1 MKRWILLGSI
11 FVLLGLSI
19 YLYLP
24 YSSFE
29 STDHLLRFLFL
40 FFSIFVVFIGV
51 YLYLNAQ
58 TRQKIKTLQNRLSMW
73 TKLSYHVN
81 QVGDEVFNELP
92 LGIIAC
98 DETFEIKWAN
108 PHARIIF
115 DQKIAGKYLKDVSEK
130 LFTQAT
136 NNKVKFMVEI
146 RDDIYDVT
154 YRPDF
159 NFFYLFNVTEREEVR
174 KKYNAQIPA
183 LGIIYLD
190 NLDEAL
196 GSLDVSEQSSLK
208 GEYLAAINDWAH
220 MYDGYLKPYSD
231 ERIFL
236 VCYRKNLDLMIENKF
251 ELLEKIRNI
260 SNQNKVRVSI
270 SMGLASWDLDYEDL
284 GVYAQNAVE
293 LAEKRGGDQ
302 VVINIQNQK
311 ITYFGARNDT
321 SSKSSRVS
329 VRINAQTIKD
339 FIDKSSQVFIIGH
352 NQADMDAF
360 GSMIACYHM
369 AKASNKPVYLIADRE
384 KLDRTVQKVLDITKD
399 DIKEIIEHMITTE
412 EALDLI
418 DSQSTLMVLDTQ
430 SPKIAMSEEILTKTE
445 KIIVIDHHRVGD
457 EGFNAMF
464 SIIEPSASSTIELVM
479 ELLSFYNMNEEI
491 HISPIEATMMYAGL
505 VVDTNNF
512 VYRTGSRTF
521 EVAAQLKDLGADTS
535 EVKTWLRKDFLRT
548 MEINNMLNHIEIF
561 LDRFAFV
568 VTREIYDD
576 RILLAQVAD
585 AALQINDIDAAFTIA
600 RMSDNTVGISARS
613 FQKVNVQVLLEAI
626 GGGGHFSVAA
636 AQIKNRSI
644 KEVVDDLKN
653 MIELEYGQGGEVVK
667 IILLEDVKGKG
678 KKDQVI
684 EVANG
689 YGQFLVNQKK
699 AALATD
705 ENLVVLEK
713 QKQEALEANQRHI
726 NLMKSLKSEID
737 GKKVILGIQ
746 IGQDGRLFGAITTK
760 QIVEAFEKEH
770 HILID
775 RKKVELQ
782 SEINSVGIYTAFV
795 TLHKEIKA
803 QFEVHIIEK

>member
-1 MKRWILLGSI
+1 MRRWILLAGVVI
-11 FVLLGLSI
+11 VLGLSI
-19 YLYLP
+19 YFYIP
-24 YSSFE
+24 YFSFE
-29 STDHLLRFLFL
+29 SSGHFLSFLFL
-40 FFSIFVVFIGV
+40 TFSIAVVFVGI
-51 YLYLNAQ
+51 YLNLNYQA
-58 TRQKIKTLQNRLSMW
+58 RQKIKTLQNRLSMW

-92 LGIIAC
+92 IGIIAC

-108 PHARIIF
+108 PHAKSIF
-115 DQKIAGKYLKDVSEK
+115 DQKIAGRHLKEIHEK
-130 LFTQAT
+130 LYNNAT
-136 NNKVKFMVEI
+136 TNKVKFTIEEKHDV
-146 RDDIYDVT
+146 YDVT

-159 NFFYLFNVTEREEVR
+159 NFFYLFNVTDRENIN
-174 KKYNAQIPA
+174 KKYNDQIPA

-220 MYDGYLKPYSD
+220 LYDGYLKPYSD
-231 ERIFL
+231 ERVFL
-236 VCYRKNLDLMIENKF
+236 MCYRKNLEKMIENKF
-251 ELLEKIRNI
+251 EILEKIRDI

-270 SMGLASWDLDYEDL
+270 SMGIASWNIDYESL

-302 VVINIQNQK
+302 VVINIQDQK
-311 ITYFGARNDT
+311 ISYFGARNDST
-321 SSKSSRVS
+321 GKSSRVG

-339 FIDKSSQVFIIGH
+339 FIDNSSKVFIMGH

-369 AKASNKPVYLIADRE
+369 AKASNKPIYMIVDRD
-384 KLDRTVQKVLDITKD
+384 KLDRTVQKVLDIVKD
-399 DIKEIIEHMITTE
+399 DIKELLEHMITSE
-412 EALDLI
+412 ESLELFDN
-418 DSQSTLMVLDTQ
+418 QSILMILDTQ
-430 SPKIAMSEEILTKTE
+430 SPKIIMNDQVLTKTE
-445 KIIVIDHHRVGD
+445 QIIVIDHHRVGD

-479 ELLSFYNMNEEI
+479 ELLGFYNMNEEI

-535 EVKTWLRKDFLRT
+535 EVKTWLRKDYIRT
-548 MEINNMLNHIEIF
+548 MEINSLLNNVEIF
-561 LDRFAFV
+561 LDHFAFV
-568 VTREIYDD
+568 ITKDIYDD

-585 AALQINDIDAAFTIA
+585 AALQINDIDAAFAIS
-600 RMSDNTVGISARS
+600 RMSDHTIGVSARS
-613 FQKVNVQVLLEAI
+613 FQKVNVQVLLESI

-644 KEVVDDLKN
+644 QQVVDDLKN
-653 MIELEYGQGGEVVK
+653 MIELEYAQGGENVK
-667 IILLEDVKGKG
+667 VILLEDVKGKG
-678 KKDQVI
+678 KKGDVI
-684 EVANG
+684 DVANG
-689 YGQFLVNQKK
+689 YGQYLVAQKK
-699 AALATD
+699 ALPGND
-705 ENLVVLEK
+705 DNLEVLKRE
-713 QKQEALEANQRHI
+713 KQEALEENQRHLI
-726 NLMKSLKSEID
+726 LMKSLKSEID
-737 GKKVILGIQ
+737 GKKVTLGIQ
-746 IGQDGRLFGAITTK
+746 IGQDGKLFGAITTK
-760 QIVEAFEKEH
+760 QIVEAFEQAH

-775 RKKVELQ
+775 KKKVELQ

-795 TLHKEIKA
+795 TLHKDIKA
-803 QFEVHIIEK
+803 QFEVHIVEK

>member
-1 MKRWILLGSI
+1 MKRWILLGSVL
-11 FVLLGLSI
+11 VLLGLSI

-24 YSSFE
+24 YASFDSIKE
-29 STDHLLRFLFL
+29 VLSFIFLMA
-40 FFSIFVVFIGV
+40 SIIVVFVG
-51 YLYLNAQ
+51 LYFNLNFQ
-58 TRQKIKTLQNRLSMW
+58 SRQKIKTLQNRLSMW

-92 LGIIAC
+92 IGVIAC
-98 DETFEIKWAN
+98 DETFEVKWAN
-108 PHARIIF
+108 PHAKIIF
-115 DQKIAGKYLKDVSEK
+115 EQKIDGKNLKDISEK
-130 LFTQAT
+130 LFTFA
-136 NNKVKFMVEI
+136 NSNKVKFIV
-146 RDDIYDVT
+146 DIKDNQYDVT
-154 YRPDF
+154 YRPDI

-174 KKYNAQIPA
+174 KKYSEQIPA

-220 MYDGYLKPYSD
+220 LYDGYLKPYSD

-236 VCYRKNLDLMIENKF
+236 ICYRKNLDLMIEKKF
-251 ELLEKIRNI
+251 ELLDKIRDI

-270 SMGLASWDLDYEDL
+270 SMGIASWDIDYEAL

-302 VVINIQNQK
+302 VVVNIQNQK
-311 ITYFGARNDT
+311 ITYFGAKNDA

-329 VRINAQTIKD
+329 VRINAQTVKD
-339 FIDKSSQVFIIGH
+339 FIDHSSKIFIMGH

-369 AKASNKPVYLIADRE
+369 AKVSNKPIYLIVDHE
-384 KLDRTVQKVLDITKD
+384 KLDRTVQKIINIAKD
-399 DIKEIIEHMITTE
+399 DIKEILEHMITSK
-412 EALDLI
+412 EALELLD
-418 DSQSTLMVLDTQ
+418 DQSTLMVLDTQ
-430 SPKIAMSEEILTKTE
+430 SPKIVMDTEVLTKTE

-464 SIIEPSASSTIELVM
+464 SIIESSASSTIELVM
-479 ELLSFYNMNEEI
+479 ELLGFYNMNEEI

-548 MEINNMLNHIEIF
+548 MEINKLLSHVEIF
-561 LDRFAFV
+561 LGHFAFV

-585 AALQINDIDAAFTIA
+585 AALQINDIDAAFTIS
-600 RMSDNTVGISARS
+600 RMSDDIVGISARS
-613 FQKVNVQVLLEAI
+613 FQKVNVQILLESI

-636 AQIKNRSI
+636 AQLKNRSI
-644 KEVVDDLKN
+644 KEVVDELKN
-653 MIELEYGQGGEVVK
+653 MIELEYGQGGEIVK
-667 IILLEDVKGKG
+667 VILLEDVKGKG
-678 KKDQVI
+678 KKNQII

-699 AALATD
+699 AVLATD
-705 ENLVVLEK
+705 ENLGTLEK
-713 QKQEALEANQRHI
+713 EKQEALEANQRHI
-726 NLMKSLKSEID
+726 ALMKSLKGEID
-737 GKKVILGIQ
+737 GKKVTLGIQ
-746 IGQDGRLFGAITTK
+746 IGKDGKLFGAITTK
-760 QIVEAFEKEH
+760 QIVEEFEKEH

-775 RKKVELQ
+775 KKKVELQ

-795 TLHKEIKA
+795 TLNKEIKA
-803 QFEVHIIEK
+803 QFEVHIVEK

>member
-1 MKRWILLGSI
+1 MKRWILFGSVL
-11 FVLLGLSI
+11 VLLGLSI

-24 YSSFE
+24 YGSFE
-29 STDHLLRFLFL
+29 SIDHLLRFILL
-40 FFSIFVVFIGV
+40 FFSIAVVFIG
-51 YLYLNAQ
+51 LYINLNFK
-58 TRQKIKTLQNRLSMW
+58 TRQKIRTLQNRLSMW

-92 LGIIAC
+92 IGIIAC

-108 PHARIIF
+108 PHAKTIF
-115 DQKIAGKYLKDVSEK
+115 NQQIAGKHLKEVNEK
-130 LFTQAT
+130 LFSQAT
-136 NNKVKFMVEI
+136 SNKVKFMV
-146 RDDIYDVT
+146 DINNNVYDIT

-174 KKYNAQIPA
+174 KKYNEQIPA

-190 NLDEAL
+190 NLDESL
-196 GSLDVSEQSSLK
+196 SSLDVSEQSSLK
-208 GEYLAAINDWAH
+208 GEYLGAINDWAH
-220 MYDGYLKPYSD
+220 QYDGYLKPYSD

-236 VCYRKNLDLMIENKF
+236 ICYRKNLDLMIENKF
-251 ELLEKIRNI
+251 EILEKIRNI

-270 SMGLASWDLDYEDL
+270 SMGIASWDMDYEDL

-311 ITYFGARNDT
+311 ISYFGAKND
-321 SSKSSRVS
+321 SSGKSSRVG

-339 FIDKSSQVFIIGH
+339 FIDRSSQVFILGH

-369 AKASNKPVYLIADRE
+369 AKASNKPVYLIADMD
-384 KLDRTVQKVLDITKD
+384 KLDRTVQKVLEIIKD
-399 DIKEIIEHMITTE
+399 DIKEVIAHMIPTA
-412 EALDLI
+412 EALELI
-418 DSQSTLMVLDTQ
+418 DEQSTLMVLDTQ

-445 KIIVIDHHRVGD
+445 KIIVIDHHRVGG

-464 SIIEPSASSTIELVM
+464 SIVEPSASSTIELVM
-479 ELLSFYNMNEEI
+479 ELLSFYNMDEEI
-491 HISPIEATMMYAGL
+491 HISPVEATVMYAGL
-505 VVDTNNF
+505 IVDTNNF
-512 VYRTGSRTF
+512 VYRTSSRTF
-521 EVAAQLKDLGADTS
+521 EVAAQLKELGADTS
-535 EVKTWLRKDFLRT
+535 EVKTWLRKDLLRT
-548 MEINNMLNHIEIF
+548 MEINKLLSHVETF
-561 LDRFAFV
+561 LGRFAFV
-568 VTREIYDD
+568 VTKEIYDD

-585 AALQINDIDAAFTIA
+585 AALQINDIDAAFMIA
-600 RMSDNTVGISARS
+600 RMSDNTVGVSARS
-613 FQKVNVQVLLEAI
+613 FQKVNVQVLLETI

-636 AQIKNRSI
+636 AQVENRSI
-644 KEVVDDLKN
+644 KDVVDDLKN
-653 MIELEYGQGGEVVK
+653 MIELEYGQGGESVK
-667 IILLEDVKGKG
+667 VILLEDVKGKG
-678 KKDQVI
+678 IKDQVV
-684 EVANG
+684 EVASG
-689 YGQFLVNQKK
+689 YGQYLVNQKK
-699 AALATD
+699 ALLATD
-705 ENLVVLEK
+705 ENLQILEK
-713 QKQEALEANQRHI
+713 EKQEALEANQRHI
-726 NLMKSLKSEID
+726 ELMRSLKNEIN
-737 GKKVILGIQ
+737 GKKVTLGIQ

-795 TLHKEIKA
+795 TLHREIKA